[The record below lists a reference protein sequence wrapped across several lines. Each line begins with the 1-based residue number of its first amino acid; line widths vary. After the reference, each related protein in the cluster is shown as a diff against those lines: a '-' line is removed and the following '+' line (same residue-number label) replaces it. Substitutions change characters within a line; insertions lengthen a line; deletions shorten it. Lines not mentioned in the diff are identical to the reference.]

1 LFATLTLTVPVR
13 VRGFGLGSA
22 TSRVLGPRA
31 APRSRSAALLASP
44 ATTPVPQKSRTTQP
58 QLKQR
63 QASSA
68 QQKPPPKQQQQQ
80 QQQRGLTP
88 RSEDFSQWYQEVIA
102 AADLADGAP
111 TRGCMV
117 IKPRGMSLWDGIRSD
132 LDRRI
137 KAKGVQNAYFPLLIP
152 VSFLSKEAEHVEGFA
167 KECAVVTHHRLKLRE
182 DGKGVEPDPEA
193 ELEEPL
199 IVRPTS
205 ETVIWHMFQK
215 WVMSY
220 VEIAVDIE
228 SRRGALMTAGTLRAG
243 TATCRSRSTSGPTWF
258 DGSCAPAPS
267 CARRSSCGRRGTR
280 RTPRATAPSP
290 TRARC

>member
-1 LFATLTLTVPVR
+1 MLLMRASAVALVAPRLATR
-13 VRGFGLGSA
+13 SA
-22 TSRVLGPRA
+22 GGRRVLLRA
-31 APRSRSAALLASP
+31 CATEAPP
-44 ATTPVPQKSRTTQP
+44 
-58 QLKQR
+58 
-63 QASSA
+63 
-68 QQKPPPKQQQQQ
+68 KPKKKQQQKKGGGGKGGGGGLP
-80 QQQRGLTP
+80 GLTA
-88 RSEDFSQWYQEVIA
+88 RDADYSAWYNEVIA
-102 AADLADGAP
+102 AGDLVDGSP
-111 TRGCMV
+111 VKGCMV
-117 IKPRGMSLWDGIRSD
+117 IKPNGMALWEAVRDD
-132 LDRRI
+132 LDARI
-137 KAKGVQNAYFPLLIP
+137 KATGCRNAYFPLFIP